1 MTEPT
6 PLPAPRSRRPA
17 LLLLLLFL
25 APLAFAFWLYYGSG
39 WRPAG
44 HTNHGALIDPARP
57 LPGVALAPL
66 GGGEPLASTWQG
78 KWSLVVIAQGGAAE
92 QGCDALCRQTLVYAR
107 QTWLSLG
114 RELTRAQRV
123 LLASAGCCDLAWLK
137 AEHEGLVAL
146 QVGSPEAAPV
156 LAQFPAPTAGAVF
169 IVDPRGNLMM
179 RYDVRQDP
187 KGLREDL
194 KKLLELSHIG

>member
-1 MTEPT
+1 MSAT
-6 PLPAPRSRRPA
+6 PATRRTPA
-17 LLLLLLFL
+17 LLLLLLFC

-57 LPGVALAPL
+57 LPAVALMPV
-66 GGGEPLASTWQG
+66 GGGEPAAKALEG
-78 KWSLVVIAQGGAAE
+78 KWSLVVIGQGSAGE
-92 QGCDALCRQTLVYAR
+92 QGCDAGCRNALYFAR

-123 LLASAGCCDLAWLK
+123 LLAPAGCCDAAFLAR
-137 AEHEGLVAL
+137 EHAGLLAL
-146 QVGSPEAAPV
+146 AAGTPDAAPL
-156 LAQFPAPTAGAVF
+156 LALFPTPTADTVY
-169 IVDPRGNLMM
+169 IVDPEGNLMM
-179 RYDVRQDP
+179 RYDVHQDP